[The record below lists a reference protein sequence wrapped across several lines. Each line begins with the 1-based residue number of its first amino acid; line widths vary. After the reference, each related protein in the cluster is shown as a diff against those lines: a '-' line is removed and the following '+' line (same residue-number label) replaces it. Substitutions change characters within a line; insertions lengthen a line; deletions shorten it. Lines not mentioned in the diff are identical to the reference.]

1 MENLVKEILVLLLFM
16 INPYLYKLYSFKSL
30 LIYLKIYSLIK
41 FNKLVLI
48 KRLDNTLE
56 LLHI

>member
-1 MENLVKEILVLLLFM
+1 MENLVKEILVLLLFT
-16 INPYLYKLYSFKSL
+16 INPYLYKLSSFKSL